1 MKLISIPLIQI
12 KKKIWSFSIFL
23 ISLSFVGILISSFY
37 PSIKKPINLG
47 MDFVGGN
54 EIRLERICN
63 LDCSVIT
70 SDKLISELRI
80 INQDNNLINNIRFQI
95 QNNNSLISIRTP
107 FLSIDSTEKLIN
119 DINKIA
125 GPINFDSKISR
136 SIGPKLG
143 RDLLINGGISLLVSL
158 VAISLYISVRFDKK
172 FSFLA
177 LSALFH
183 DLFIVFGVFSW
194 LGIIFSIEVNSL
206 FAVALL
212 TIAGY
217 SVNDTVV
224 IFDRIR
230 ENNKFKKNLNLNQ
243 IIEISV
249 NDSLRRT
256 LFTSLT
262 TVIPLL
268 TLMLFGSYSLYWFS
282 LALLLGILIGSYSS
296 ILLAPSLLLNEDE
309 SINYEIK

>member
-1 MKLISIPLIQI
+1 MKHISIPILEI
-12 KKKIWSFSIFL
+12 KKKVWSLSIFL
-23 ISLSFVGILISSFY
+23 ISFSLIGIIVSTFS

-47 MDFVGGN
+47 MDYVGGN

-63 LDCSVIT
+63 IDCSTIT
-70 SDKLISELRI
+70 SDKLISDLRI
-80 INQDNNLINNIRFQI
+80 INKENNLVNNIRFQI

-107 FLSIDSTEKLIN
+107 FLSIDSSEKLIN

-143 RDLLINGGISLLVSL
+143 RDLLINGGISLFVSL
-158 VAISLYISVRFDKK
+158 IAISFYISIRFDKK
-172 FSFLA
+172 FSLLA

-183 DLFIVFGVFSW
+183 DLLIVFGIFSW

-230 ENNKFKKNLNLNQ
+230 ENRKTKDNLNFNQ
-243 IIEISV
+243 VIEISV
-249 NDSLRRT
+249 NESLRRT

-262 TVIPLL
+262 TIIPLL
-268 TLMLFGSYSLYWFS
+268 TLIIFGSYSLYWFS
-282 LALLLGILIGSYSS
+282 IALVLGILIGSYSS
-296 ILLAPSLLLNEDE
+296 ILLAPSLLINED
-309 SINYEIK
+309 

>member
-1 MKLISIPLIQI
+1 MKLISIPLLEI
-12 KKKIWSFSIFL
+12 KKKVWSLSIFL
-23 ISLSFVGILISSFY
+23 ITFSLIGIIISTFY

-47 MDFVGGN
+47 MDYVGGN

-63 LDCSVIT
+63 IECSSIT
-70 SDKLISELRI
+70 SDKLISDLRI
-80 INQDNNLINNIRFQI
+80 INKENNLVNNIRFQI

-107 FLSIDSTEKLIN
+107 FLSIDSSEKLIN

-143 RDLLINGGISLLVSL
+143 RDLLINGGISLFVSL
-158 VAISLYISVRFDKK
+158 IAISFYISIRFDKK
-172 FSFLA
+172 FSLLA

-183 DLFIVFGVFSW
+183 DLLIVFGIFSW

-230 ENNKFKKNLNLNQ
+230 ENRKSNDNLNFNQ
-243 IIEISV
+243 VIEISV
-249 NDSLRRT
+249 NESLRRT

-262 TVIPLL
+262 TIIPLL
-268 TLMLFGSYSLYWFS
+268 TLIIFGSYSLYWFS
-282 LALLLGILIGSYSS
+282 IALVLGILIGSYSS
-296 ILLAPSLLLNEDE
+296 ILLAPSLLINEDY
-309 SINYEIK
+309 SNNYENK

>member
-1 MKLISIPLIQI
+1 MKLISIPLLEI
-12 KKKIWSFSIFL
+12 KKKVWSLSIFL
-23 ISLSFVGILISSFY
+23 ITFSLIGIIISTFY

-47 MDFVGGN
+47 MDYVGGN

-63 LDCSVIT
+63 IDCSTIT
-70 SDKLISELRI
+70 SDKLISDLRI
-80 INQDNNLINNIRFQI
+80 INKENNLVNNIRFQI

-107 FLSIDSTEKLIN
+107 FLSIDSSEKLIN

-143 RDLLINGGISLLVSL
+143 RDLLINGGISLFVSL
-158 VAISLYISVRFDKK
+158 IAISFYISIRFDKK
-172 FSFLA
+172 FSLLA

-183 DLFIVFGVFSW
+183 DLLIVFGIFSW

-230 ENNKFKKNLNLNQ
+230 ENRKSNDLLSFNQ
-243 IIEISV
+243 VIEISV
-249 NDSLRRT
+249 NESLRRT

-262 TVIPLL
+262 TIIPLL
-268 TLMLFGSYSLYWFS
+268 TLIIFGSYSLFWFS
-282 LALLLGILIGSYSS
+282 IALVLGILIGSYSS
-296 ILLAPSLLLNEDE
+296 ILLAPSLL
-309 SINYEIK
+309 INKN

>member
-1 MKLISIPLIQI
+1 MKLISIPLLEI
-12 KKKIWSFSIFL
+12 KKKVWSLSIFL
-23 ISLSFVGILISSFY
+23 ITFSLIGIIISTFY

-47 MDFVGGN
+47 MDYVGGN

-63 LDCSVIT
+63 IDCSTIT
-70 SDKLISELRI
+70 SDKLISDLRI
-80 INQDNNLINNIRFQI
+80 INKENNLVNNIRFQI

-107 FLSIDSTEKLIN
+107 FLSIDSSEKLIN

-143 RDLLINGGISLLVSL
+143 RDLLINGGISLFVSL
-158 VAISLYISVRFDKK
+158 IAISFYISIRFDKK
-172 FSFLA
+172 FSLLA

-183 DLFIVFGVFSW
+183 DLFIVFGIFSW

-230 ENNKFKKNLNLNQ
+230 ENKKSNDNLSFNQ
-243 IIEISV
+243 VIEISV
-249 NDSLRRT
+249 NESLRRT

-262 TVIPLL
+262 TIIPLL
-268 TLMLFGSYSLYWFS
+268 TLIIFGSYSLFWFS
-282 LALLLGILIGSYSS
+282 IALVLGILIGSYSS
-296 ILLAPSLLLNEDE
+296 ILLAPSLL
-309 SINYEIK
+309 INDD